1 VRNDPFPSVT
11 MLDLIEGNMRDDE
24 VEEYAG
30 ILLEKVRGDQFPS
43 LDHLHRLIELA
54 CPSRPD
60 RAGPTEPARPSRRQ
74 PTPCSASHF
83 RAAVGDARASHASYT
98 TSASSS
104 RLSSPICDVR
114 RSTEV

>member
-1 VRNDPFPSVT
+1 MAREHDNDLHSQILAMLLDKVREDPFPSVT

-54 CPSRPD
+54 
-60 RAGPTEPARPSRRQ
+60 
-74 PTPCSASHF
+74 
-83 RAAVGDARASHASYT
+83 
-98 TSASSS
+98 
-104 RLSSPICDVR
+104 
-114 RSTEV
+114 

>member
-1 VRNDPFPSVT
+1 MAREHDNDLHSQILTMLLDKVREDPFPSVT

-54 CPSRPD
+54 
-60 RAGPTEPARPSRRQ
+60 
-74 PTPCSASHF
+74 
-83 RAAVGDARASHASYT
+83 
-98 TSASSS
+98 
-104 RLSSPICDVR
+104 
-114 RSTEV
+114 